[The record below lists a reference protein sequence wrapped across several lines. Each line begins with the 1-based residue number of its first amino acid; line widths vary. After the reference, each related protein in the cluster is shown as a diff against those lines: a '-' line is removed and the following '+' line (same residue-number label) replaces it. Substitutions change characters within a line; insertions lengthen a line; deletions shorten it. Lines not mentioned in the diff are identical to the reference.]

1 MYHPF
6 FYVIVAIIVIDFIL
20 ERGLD
25 WLNAA
30 WRSKPIPELLQ
41 GIYNEEKYSKQQ
53 EYAKT
58 TDRFSLLTSSFSFIL
73 TLLFLFFQGF
83 EWLNTLLL
91 GYIENPVVLGLVF
104 FGVLFLAI
112 DIIGIPFDIYATFVI
127 EERFGFNKTTPK
139 IYITDKLKG
148 YLLLALFGSVIYFV
162 IFKLNAKWPDM
173 FWIYAWCVVT
183 FFMVFMAL
191 FYSHLIVPLFNK
203 QKPLPEGELKEA
215 IQDFAKNVGFKVKN
229 IYEIDGSKRS
239 TRANAYFTGFG
250 KYKRIV
256 LYDTLIKELS
266 TKELVA
272 VLAHEIGHNKK
283 KHTITGLLASMF
295 QLGIMLY
302 LLSLFINKPEL
313 SMALGAN
320 QPYFH
325 LGLIAFAIL
334 YSPISTLSGLLMNLV
349 SRHNEYQADSFAGAT
364 CNPDDLVSALK
375 KLATNNLSNL
385 TPHPIYAF
393 INYSHPTLLQ
403 RIKKLKEHL
412 L

>member
-1 MYHPF
+1 MYSPF

-53 EYAKT
+53 EYAKI
-58 TDRFSLLTSSFSFIL
+58 TDRFSLLTSSISFIL

-83 EWLNTLLL
+83 DWLNVLLL
-91 GYIENPVVLGLVF
+91 GYFDNPVVIGLAF
-104 FGVLFLAI
+104 FGVLFLAV
-112 DIIGIPFDIYATFVI
+112 DIIGIPFDIYGTFVI
-127 EERFGFNKTTPK
+127 EERFGFNKSTPK
-139 IYITDKLKG
+139 LFITDKLKG
-148 YLLLALFGSVIYFV
+148 YLLSAFFGAIIYFV
-162 IFKLNAKWPDM
+162 IFRLNAKWPTM
-173 FWIYAWCVVT
+173 FWIYAWCVIT
-183 FFMVFMAL
+183 FFMVFMAM

-215 IQDFAKNVGFKVKN
+215 IHLYANKAGFKIKN

-250 KYKRIV
+250 KFKRIV
-256 LYDTLIKELS
+256 LYDTLIKEL
-266 TKELVA
+266 TTNELVA

-283 KHTITGLLASMF
+283 KHTYIGLLASTV
-295 QLGIMLY
+295 QLALMLFI
-302 LLSLFINKPEL
+302 LSLLINKPEL
-313 SMALGAN
+313 SQALGSN
-320 QPYFH
+320 QTYFH

-334 YSPISTLSGLLMNLV
+334 YSPISTLSGLLMNIV
-349 SRHNEYQADSFAGAT
+349 SRHNEYQADRFAGAT

-375 KLATNNLSNL
+375 KLAANNLSNL
-385 TPHPIYAF
+385 TPHPVYVS

-403 RIKKLKEHL
+403 RIKKLKVHL